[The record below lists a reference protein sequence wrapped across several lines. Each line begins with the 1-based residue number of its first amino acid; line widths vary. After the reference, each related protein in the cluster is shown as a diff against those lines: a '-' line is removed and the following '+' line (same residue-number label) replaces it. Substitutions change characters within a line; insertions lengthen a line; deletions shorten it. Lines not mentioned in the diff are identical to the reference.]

1 MDPDSA
7 DGHYRMAQ
15 IYQHLG
21 ESERSRQ
28 EMALYKAA
36 SQRMA
41 EENLR
46 RDQTMKT
53 FLYTIQKETP
63 SYK

>member
-1 MDPDSA
+1 
-7 DGHYRMAQ
+7 MAQ